1 MPVNVKIEPL
11 DILPALKDGDSK
23 SVKPLSGFLLH
34 RVA

>member
-1 MPVNVKIEPL
+1 MKVKVREF
-11 DILPALKDGDSK
+11 DILPGLKDEDSK